1 MEFEFYHYAVFVLTG
16 LCAGFVDSIA
26 GGGGILTMPVLL
38 AMGIPPHLALGTNKL
53 QASFGSFTAA
63 VNYSRKGLVS
73 LSGIWMPV
81 LFTAVGAAIGT
92 VSIQMLSADFLSV
105 IIPFLLA
112 GIFFYTLLTPQLGQE
127 DRKARMG
134 KHAFYVAAGLL
145 LGFYDGFFG
154 PGTGSFWTIGLVL
167 LIGLDLK
174 KATAFTKIVNF
185 TSNIVA
191 LIAFI
196 IGGNVIF
203 TIGILMGAGQM
214 TGAYLGSRMVILR
227 KVNFVRSVFLAVV
240 GVTLVKLIWD
250 TVFG

>member
-1 MEFEFYHYAVFVLTG
+1 
-16 LCAGFVDSIA
+16 
-26 GGGGILTMPVLL
+26 MPVLL

-63 VNYSRKGLVS
+63 VNYSRKGLIS
-73 LSGIWMPV
+73 PSGIWEPV
-81 LFTAVGAAIGT
+81 LFTAMGAAIGT
-92 VSIQMLSADFLSV
+92 VSIQMLSADFLSM

-112 GIFFYTLLTPQLGQE
+112 AIFFYTLLTPQLGQE

-134 KHAFYVAAGLL
+134 KHTFYMSAGLL

-174 KATAFTKIVNF
+174 KATALTKVVNF

-191 LIAFI
+191 LTAFI
-196 IGGNVIF
+196 LGGHVLF
-203 TIGILMGAGQM
+203 SIGILMGGGQM
-214 TGAYLGSRMVILR
+214 AGAFLGSRMVIVR
-227 KVNFVRSVFLAVV
+227 KVGFVRSVFLTVV
-240 GVTLVKLIWD
+240 GATLFKLIWD
-250 TVFG
+250 TTFG